1 MPQNY
6 SIIIV
11 KINIY
16 SITLQWSTITE
27 QKERKKEKE
36 GEEWMIKEKME
47 GEEWSRKERSV
58 K

>member
-6 SIIIV
+6 SIIII

-47 GEEWSRKERSV
+47 GEECKMKKIR
-58 K
+58 